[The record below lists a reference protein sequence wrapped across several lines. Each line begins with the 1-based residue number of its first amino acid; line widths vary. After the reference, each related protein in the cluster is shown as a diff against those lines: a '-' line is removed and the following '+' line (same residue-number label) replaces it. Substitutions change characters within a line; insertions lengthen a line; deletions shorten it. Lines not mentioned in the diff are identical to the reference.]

1 MKRIL
6 IILFA
11 WSYCFL
17 FAGCS
22 SQNIVS
28 SKTDVGTENTVENE
42 LQQMENELPD
52 IGSVVEDN
60 WPDRIGRENEN
71 TTAQNLSFDIE
82 ISNPMIL
89 DIICV
94 TESGKLDMEIISSDG
109 EEIFHESDIQT
120 ESFEVHINSS
130 GTYKVIMQLKEH
142 TGSFWIEPRK

>member
-1 MKRIL
+1 MKKIMIL
-6 IILFA
+6 LFA
-11 WSYCFL
+11 WSCCFL

-28 SKTDVGTENTVENE
+28 SNSDVRIDNTMENE

-82 ISNPMIL
+82 ISNSMVL
-89 DIICV
+89 DIICM

-120 ESFEVHINSS
+120 ESFEVDINSL
-130 GTYKVIMQLKEH
+130 GMYTVIVQLKEH